1 MNTMIWLAVLVS
13 ALVQVGV
20 SQWHRELLGEWLAL
34 ETRQRE
40 LNQEQTR
47 LLLEHSTLTAYGRI
61 DRNARKQ
68 LNMTEPDSIRVLT
81 Q

>member
-1 MNTMIWLAVLVS
+1 MNALVWFAVLVS

-20 SQWHRELLGEWLAL
+20 SHWNRDLVGEWLAL
-34 ETRQRE
+34 EAQQRE

-61 DRNARKQ
+61 DQNARKQ
-68 LNMTEPDSIRVLT
+68 LDMIEPANIRVLT

>member
-13 ALVQVGV
+13 ALIQVGV

>member
-68 LNMTEPDSIRVLT
+68 LNMTEPDNIRVLT